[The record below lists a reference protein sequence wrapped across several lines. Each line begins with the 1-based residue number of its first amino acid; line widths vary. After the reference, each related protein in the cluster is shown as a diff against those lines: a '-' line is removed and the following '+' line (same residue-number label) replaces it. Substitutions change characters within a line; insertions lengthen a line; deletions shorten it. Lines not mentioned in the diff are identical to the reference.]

1 MANVAVSIS
10 QASGSNFKPNKHGK
24 LPLILNALNG
34 MLPINSGVVDASVM
48 ERLGLVAGM
57 QAVVAITPREDYVA
71 PDGKVYKNYNYVL
84 VTKLGAGFEQMVA
97 QQVVASMDFGFGSN
111 IPVAETPT
119 PTPTPEK
126 PETVKSK

>member
-71 PDGKVYKNYNYVL
+71 ADGKVYKNYNYVL